1 MILTFRRIIRRKIID
16 EIDKKLSPRKKKGNM
31 TATEETEPLISSK
44 GLTTCRNKPQTI
56 LYDAISLV
64 SN

>member
-1 MILTFRRIIRRKIID
+1 MIPTFRKIIRRKIID
-16 EIDKKLSPRKKKGNM
+16 EIDKKLNLGKKLNM

-44 GLTTCRNKPQTI
+44 GLTSCRNKSQTI

>member
-1 MILTFRRIIRRKIID
+1 MIPTFRKIIRRKIID
-16 EIDKKLSPRKKKGNM
+16 EIDKKLNLEKKLNM

-44 GLTTCRNKPQTI
+44 GLTSCRNKPQTI

>member
-1 MILTFRRIIRRKIID
+1 MIPTFRKIIRRKIID
-16 EIDKKLSPRKKKGNM
+16 EIDKKLNLGKKLNM

-44 GLTTCRNKPQTI
+44 GLTSCRNKPQTI

>member
-1 MILTFRRIIRRKIID
+1 
-16 EIDKKLSPRKKKGNM
+16 M

-44 GLTTCRNKPQTI
+44 GLTSCRNKPQTI

>member
-1 MILTFRRIIRRKIID
+1 MIPTFPKIIRRKIID
-16 EIDKKLSPRKKKGNM
+16 EIDKKLNLGKKLNM

-44 GLTTCRNKPQTI
+44 GLTSCRNKPQTI

>member
-1 MILTFRRIIRRKIID
+1 
-16 EIDKKLSPRKKKGNM
+16 M